1 MQVIGSDGQET
12 DVVPMAR
19 FPTFYSPPS
28 SRDVNCT
35 GNAQHNNNQVTHR
48 EHGDRAVCAANIFL
62 GRSAGSTGSGDE
74 SCR

>member
-1 MQVIGSDGQET
+1 VQVIGSDGQET

-48 EHGDRAVCAANIFL
+48 EHGDRAVCKYLPRTFGWVNRV
-62 GRSAGSTGSGDE
+62 GR
-74 SCR
+74 